1 MQDDTGTFYFL
12 FVLIKIN
19 IQNFWMRHHFINIQ
33 RCKLFEMPPK
43 KSNIGRSI
51 RCAQPLSAIRD
62 TETFEDIETHI
73 EAN

>member
-1 MQDDTGTFYFL
+1 
-12 FVLIKIN
+12 
-19 IQNFWMRHHFINIQ
+19 MRHHFINIQ